1 MDRYSRQILFREI
14 GEEGQRRLRG
24 SRVVVVGVGALG
36 SVSSEMLVRAGV
48 GYLRLVDRD
57 YVDETNLQRQGLYDE
72 ESLERNLPKAVAA
85 SEKLRKINHEVEID
99 GRVEDL
105 NPNNV
110 EELLDDV
117 ELVLDGTD
125 NFEARYLLNDAC
137 IKTGK
142 TWIYAACVGSYGLT
156 FVIRPGKTPCLRCL
170 MEEEPPPGTTP
181 TCDTAGVIAPVVHA
195 VTAFQVTEAL
205 KILAGKEDKLL
216 GMLLSIDVW
225 SGNFDR
231 FQPSAPR
238 KDCPACGR
246 RDFIYLAGSVESRA
260 ATLCG
265 RNAVQIK
272 PGRDAVVELEEIA
285 SRLRALGEVKVNPHL
300 LRFKTGERELV
311 VFADGR
317 AIIHGTED
325 PAEARS
331 LYARYIGS

>member
-1 MDRYSRQILFREI
+1 MERYSRQILFQEI
-14 GEEGQRRLRG
+14 GEDGQRRIRG

-105 NPNNV
+105 NPNNA
-110 EELLDDV
+110 EELLDGVD
-117 ELVLDGTD
+117 LVLDGTD

-137 IKTGK
+137 IKAGK

-170 MEEEPPPGTTP
+170 MEEEPPPGATP

-205 KILAGKEDKLL
+205 KILAGKEDKLS
-216 GMLLSIDVW
+216 GMLLSMDVW
-225 SGNFDR
+225 NGSFDQFR
-231 FQPSAPR
+231 PSAPN

-246 RDFIYLAGSVESRA
+246 KNFDYLAGSVESQA

-265 RNAVQIK
+265 RNAVQIR
-272 PGRDAVVELEEIA
+272 PGRDVAVELEEVA
-285 SRLRALGEVKVNPHL
+285 SRLQALGEVKVNPHL
-300 LRFKTGERELV
+300 LRFKAGEKELV